1 MIGMLRM
8 MRRVGFGV
16 MLSRM
21 LMMLGGMQ
29 VVALRQL
36 TVMGRRVIVAFVVS
50 FMSFAMMMRGR
61 FEMMGGFLVM
71 IVLRHC
77 RYSPF

>member
-1 MIGMLRM
+1 
-8 MRRVGFGV
+8 
-16 MLSRM
+16 
-21 LMMLGGMQ
+21 

-36 TVMGRRVIVAFVVS
+36 CVMSRRVIVAFVVS
-50 FMSFAMMMRGR
+50 FMSFAVMMRSR

-77 RYSPF
+77 SYSPN